1 MKPGMC
7 PRPKGILQDV
17 PKHFP
22 NKKLPSMNIITN
34 TINQAST
41 KKD

>member
-22 NKKLPSMNIITN
+22 NQKLPSMNIITN